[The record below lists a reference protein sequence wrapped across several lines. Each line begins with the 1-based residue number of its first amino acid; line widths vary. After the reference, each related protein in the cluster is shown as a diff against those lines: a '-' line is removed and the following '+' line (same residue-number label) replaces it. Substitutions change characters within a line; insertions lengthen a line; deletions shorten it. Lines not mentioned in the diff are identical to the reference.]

1 MVSEFLTVQ
10 QVADKLQ
17 AHIMSVYKLIQSGRL
32 KAMRMPGVG
41 LRIETR
47 ELEKFLDQNT
57 RKPRASRRRRVNAE
71 PRK

>member
-32 KAMRMPGVG
+32 KAMRIPGVG

-47 ELEKFLDQNT
+47 ELEKFLDQNI
-57 RKPRASRRRRVNAE
+57 RKPRASRRRRVNVE